1 MRNFVVKA
9 FDQYVVGTTNA
20 FSPTNL
26 SELLGSADRLC
37 GIAIV
42 HAITGT
48 SPTVTVQ
55 FEHSFDGTRWLNQN
69 TTPELN
75 AWAPAGFSVVQ
86 GFASTRIPTLNHVRM
101 RVALGGTSPSA
112 TLEVWLCGRSPN
124 R

>member
-26 SELLGSADRLC
+26 SELLGSADRIC
-37 GIAIV
+37 GLIVV
-42 HAITGT
+42 HAFTGT
-48 SPTVTVQ
+48 NPTVTVQ

-69 TTPELN
+69 PTPEVD
-75 AWAPAGFSVVQ
+75 AWSPPGFFNTNGFS
-86 GFASTRIPTLNHVRM
+86 STRIPTLNYVRM
-101 RVALGGTSPSA
+101 RVTLGGTSPSVA
-112 TLEVWLCGRSPN
+112 LEIWLTGRSPN